1 MSVNT
6 RNSIVTNGLVLALD
20 SLNPQS
26 IPVDPTINLKN
37 FSQDFTSSGG
47 GYILDNT
54 TGSSASFLA
63 PDGTSTAT
71 LVTENTANS
80 IHRLYYTT
88 TTPSVPINLQQNKY
102 YTVSFYAKNNGR
114 FVADSILE
122 LPSGRAGVTY
132 NLSTGTLTNYLT
144 VNGFILTSSI
154 NPVGNGWYRISYTT
168 RETASMAG
176 GVTVTVARFY
186 NENNSGSYTG
196 NGLSG
201 SYFWGYQL
209 EQNSYAT
216 PYFPTTTTPGG
227 RTRWNDMSGNNN
239 VVNLITGSA
248 LAPSSSNAS
257 IPQYTY
263 LNERVLN
270 FDGTGSFAY
279 IPSITTTPSPS
290 TVSITFKR
298 PSVTLNRLF
307 MWDHNNGN
315 GFGRSQRI
323 FETSLLLIPTN
334 NTNTTIS
341 STAMTNALSV
351 PNQWT
356 NLTYTISGSIVNVY
370 VNGISVVENFTMAA
384 PFTSASITSPI
395 YIGRLDSGTD
405 SFFTTGSI
413 GSLYIY
419 NRVLTQAEVS
429 QNYNAVKTRFGL
441 T

>member
-26 IPVDPTINLKN
+26 IPVDPTINLIPYSQN
-37 FSQDFTSSGG
+37 FLTPGTASNYVYNAAD
-47 GYILDNT
+47 LT
-54 TGSSASFLA
+54 TGSFLA
-63 PDGTSTAT
+63 PDGTNTAT
-71 LVTENTANS
+71 LLTEDTSATA
-80 IHRLYYTT
+80 IHRIYLNNVGNFLKSTGSYYT
-88 TTPSVPINLQQNKY
+88 I
-102 YTVSFYAKNNGR
+102 SFYIKPNGR
-114 FVADSILE
+114 TKGASFWE
-122 LPSGRAGVTY
+122 WPSGRVGVQY
-132 NLSTGTLTNYLT
+132 DLSTVTVSPYLTAAGTLYASSITPSS
-144 VNGFILTSSI
+144 NGF
-154 NPVGNGWYRISYTT
+154 YRISYTA
-168 RETASMAG
+168 RDTASYNPSVNTFVRLADDAG
-176 GVTVTVARFY
+176 NLT
-186 NENNSGSYTG
+186 YTG

-201 SYFWGYQL
+201 SYIWGLQV
-209 EQNSYAT
+209 EKNTYAT
-216 PYFPTTTTPGG
+216 PYFPTFATPGG
-227 RTRWNDMSGNNN
+227 RTRWYDMSGNNN

-279 IPSITTTPSPS
+279 IPSITTNPSPS

-298 PSVTLNRLF
+298 PSTPGNRLF

-323 FETSLLLIPTN
+323 FDTYMILLPTN

-384 PFTSASITSPI
+384 PFTSASTTSPI
-395 YIGRLDSGTD
+395 YLGRVDSGVD

-413 GSLYIY
+413 GSFYIY
-419 NRVLTQAEVS
+419 NRALSQNEVL

-441 T
+441 S